1 MSISW
6 SKTPEPSQPRSL
18 PHEGKT
24 KLISGT
30 GQNIIKLF
38 ILRSNL
44 TRKAGN
50 KWVVDKKYQ
59 NLSAMFHSP
68 YWRRRNRRFSTVVY
82 VACRSHIQF
91 KYLKLSHDSITENR
105 TDSCNIHHCCNFTQ
119 STHTHL
125 QDVTGGGGRGEKLC
139 NSHEVT
145 IHILLKCWETE
156 IMQHSCHRILYYH
169 YFKTPTAEP

>member
-6 SKTPEPSQPRSL
+6 SKTPPEPSQPRSL

-50 KWVVDKKYQ
+50 K
-59 NLSAMFHSP
+59 
-68 YWRRRNRRFSTVVY
+68 
-82 VACRSHIQF
+82 
-91 KYLKLSHDSITENR
+91 
-105 TDSCNIHHCCNFTQ
+105 
-119 STHTHL
+119 
-125 QDVTGGGGRGEKLC
+125 
-139 NSHEVT
+139 
-145 IHILLKCWETE
+145 
-156 IMQHSCHRILYYH
+156 
-169 YFKTPTAEP
+169 

>member
-6 SKTPEPSQPRSL
+6 SKTTPEPSQPRSL

-59 NLSAMFHSP
+59 NLSAMFHSL

-125 QDVTGGGGRGEKLC
+125 QDVTGGWEGREALQFSWSYY
-139 NSHEVT
+139 SHLT
-145 IHILLKCWETE
+145 KMLRNWNNAT
-156 IMQHSCHRILYYH
+156 
-169 YFKTPTAEP
+169 